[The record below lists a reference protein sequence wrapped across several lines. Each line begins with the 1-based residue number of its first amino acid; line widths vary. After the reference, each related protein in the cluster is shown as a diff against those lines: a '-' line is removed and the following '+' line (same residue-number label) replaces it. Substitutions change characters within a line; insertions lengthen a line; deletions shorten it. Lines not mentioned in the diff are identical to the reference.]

1 MKILVTGGC
10 GFIGSHTTVEL
21 LKNGYEV
28 IVLDN
33 LSNSNDKVAEK
44 IKKITGRDIIFHQI
58 DLCDK
63 EALEEVFKKYDDI
76 SAVFHFAGNRI
87 EDESLDEPLM
97 YYRNNLDTTLTL
109 LEVMKEFDCK
119 KIIFASSSAVYGNP
133 EKLPIPENSDLRVI
147 TPFGQTKLACEN
159 ILRDI
164 YATDDSWSIA
174 LLRYFNPAGGHE
186 SGMLGEKQ
194 CEKPN
199 NLIPV
204 IIKIAQGE
212 LDELKV
218 FGDSYNTPDGTTI
231 RDYVHVTD
239 LAKAHIKTL
248 EKVLSTKD
256 IDVYNLGTG
265 HGYSVLDVIRA
276 FEKVNNIKI
285 PYTVVD
291 RKSDEVQEIYADITY
306 AENKLGWH
314 PEKSLE
320 DMCKDAYNFA
330 VQHKKEEEEEKEAEA
345 KRLEEEK
352 RKKEEEERIA
362 EEKRLEEERLKEEQ
376 EELEEQEEFEEI
388 ETLDTE

>member
-28 IVLDN
+28 IVVDN
-33 LSNSNDKVAEK
+33 LSNSNNKVAEK
-44 IKKITGRDIIFHQI
+44 IKKITGREIIFHQI

-63 EALEEVFKKYDDI
+63 EALEEVFEKYDDI

-87 EDESLDEPLM
+87 EDESIGEPLK

-109 LEVMKEFDCK
+109 LEVMKEYGCK
-119 KIIFASSSAVYGNP
+119 KIIFSSSSAVYGNP
-133 EKLPIPENSDLRVI
+133 EKLPIPESADLRVI

-164 YATDDSWSIA
+164 YAVEDGWSIA
-174 LLRYFNPAGGHE
+174 LLRYFNPAGANEMGL
-186 SGMLGEKQ
+186 LGEKQ
-194 CEKPN
+194 CDQPN

-212 LDELKV
+212 QDELKV
-218 FGDSYNTPDGTTI
+218 YGDTYNTPDGTTI
-231 RDYVHVTD
+231 RDYIHVSD
-239 LAKAHIKTL
+239 LAKAHIKIL

-265 HGYSVLDVIRA
+265 RGYSVLDVVRA
-276 FEKVNNIKI
+276 FERVNNIKI
-285 PYTVVD
+285 PYQVVD
-291 RKSDEVQEIYADITY
+291 RKSDEVPEIYADITY

-314 PEKSLE
+314 PEKNLE
-320 DMCKDAYNFA
+320 DMCRDAYNFA
-330 VQHKKEEEEEKEAEA
+330 VEHKKEEAAEREAEA
-345 KRLEEEK
+345 KRLEEE
-352 RKKEEEERIA
+352 RIA
-362 EEKRLEEERLKEEQ
+362 EEKRKEEERLEEERKKA
-376 EELEEQEEFEEI
+376 ELEEI
-388 ETLDTE
+388 ETLETE

>member
-28 IVLDN
+28 IVVDN
-33 LSNSNDKVAEK
+33 LSNSNNKVAEK
-44 IKKITGRDIIFHQI
+44 IKKITGREIIFHQI

-63 EALEEVFKKYDDI
+63 EALEEVFAKYDDI
-76 SAVFHFAGNRI
+76 TAVFHFAGNRI
-87 EDESLDEPLM
+87 EDESLEEPLK

-109 LEVMKEFDCK
+109 LEVMKEYNCK
-119 KIIFASSSAVYGNP
+119 KIIFASSSAVYGSP
-133 EKLPIPENSDLRVI
+133 EKLPIPETANLRVI

-164 YATDDSWSIA
+164 YATDDDWSIA

-218 FGDSYNTPDGTTI
+218 FGDNYNTPDGTTI
-231 RDYVHVTD
+231 RDYVHVAD
-239 LAKAHIKTL
+239 LAKAHIKAL

-256 IDVYNLGTG
+256 IDIYNLGTG
-265 HGYSVLDVIRA
+265 RGYSVLDVIRA
-276 FEKVNNIKI
+276 FERVNNIKI
-285 PYTVVD
+285 PYTVVHS
-291 RKSDEVQEIYADITY
+291 KADEVPEIYADITY

-314 PEKSLE
+314 PEKTLE

-330 VQHKKEEEEEKEAEA
+330 VQHKKEEEEEKEAE
-345 KRLEEEK
+345 KRRL
-352 RKKEEEERIA
+352 EEERIA
-362 EEKRLEEERLKEEQ
+362 EEKRLEEERLEAERQKEE
-376 EELEEQEEFEEI
+376 LEEI